1 MSGGG
6 DKDKQSRNFTTRYG
20 HRTLRKVRQRNNVG
34 DNANIVPR
42 KKDKLAADF
51 MPPMRGRI

>member
-1 MSGGG
+1 MRFQVQDSGQKYLNG
-6 DKDKQSRNFTTRYG
+6 FI
-20 HRTLRKVRQRNNVG
+20 VG

-51 MPPMRGRI
+51 MPPMLGGFK

>member
-20 HRTLRKVRQRNNVG
+20 HRTLRKVRQRNNVEH
-34 DNANIVPR
+34 NTHIVPR

-51 MPPMRGRI
+51 MPPMRG